1 MKNTIYTALLLVML
15 IGVTSIS
22 SCKKKESDPPRR
34 ELITGTWKMTQMG
47 TDVNGNGAWDQDEVG
62 SVPSTYALTLI
73 FNTDG
78 TGTGLIN
85 YMGFP
90 VSGNMTWELANAD
103 NDLKVTL
110 TVVGMPL
117 ITLNYTFTSFTR
129 SEIKVKDNSSPLKF
143 NTFQKQ

>member
-1 MKNTIYTALLLVML
+1 MKKTIYAALLLVML
-15 IGVTSIS
+15 TGIISIS

-47 TDVNGNGAWDQDEVG
+47 TDVNGNGNWDQDEVS

-73 FNTDG
+73 FNADG
-78 TGTGLIN
+78 TGTGLLN

-103 NDLKVTL
+103 NDLKATL
-110 TVVGMPL
+110 TIVGMPL
-117 ITLNYTFTSFTR
+117 TTLNYTFTSFTR
-129 SEIKVKDNSSPLKF
+129 SEIKVKDSSTPLKF
-143 NTFQKQ
+143 RAFQKQ